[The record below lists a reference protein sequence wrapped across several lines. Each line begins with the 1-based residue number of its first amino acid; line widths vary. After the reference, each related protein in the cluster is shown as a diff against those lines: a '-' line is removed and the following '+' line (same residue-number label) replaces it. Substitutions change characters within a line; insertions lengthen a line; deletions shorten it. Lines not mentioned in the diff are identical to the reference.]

1 MRGYT
6 TGCEICAR
14 LCILRANQNGGGDN
28 LTMGNEGG
36 RKFGR
41 LNNIANIGDIVSIE
55 GEELGVFQV
64 ESWSHQTDYQPDYI
78 DELIMYDVTD
88 LRTHQFFIAFQEDIS
103 VICRA
108 DKADEYLRNL
118 GLSGLSLEPDY
129 SYMFDPV
136 WHYIEN
142 KSFSR
147 EEDESLS
154 KPIELTKQERI
165 DRLLDEINDYADLIR
180 NFGDEDGEYQELID
194 SAKRRLAIIA
204 EGGR

>member
-1 MRGYT
+1 M
-6 TGCEICAR
+6 
-14 LCILRANQNGGGDN
+14 
-28 LTMGNEGG
+28 TMGNEGG

-64 ESWSHQTDYQPDYI
+64 ESWSHQVDYQPDYI

-118 GLSGLSLEPDY
+118 GLSRG
-129 SYMFDPV
+129 FDV
-136 WHYIEN
+136 GDLTIDISAWQYLG
-142 KSFSR
+142 K
-147 EEDESLS
+147 EDESLS